1 MKPDFGNILR
11 MIMWLLMLVG
21 GAVLSIYFD
30 HQYFSGLFHNILFHI
45 IMLIPGFLLL
55 RMVLRA
61 SKNTGRYLARKGR
74 EGELPRMQTNKL
86 VTDGIYGCMRH
97 PMHLGLLFFP
107 WSVALLVGSPFF
119 ILILA
124 PVEMLFMLFMI
135 KLVEETEAERKFG
148 QAYREYKQQVPFFS
162 FRKEC
167 LKMLFGK
174 NI

>member
-1 MKPDFGNILR
+1 
-11 MIMWLLMLVG
+11 MWLLMLAG

-30 HQYFSGLFHNILFHI
+30 HQYFSRVFHNILFHI
-45 IMLIPGFLLL
+45 IAVIPGFLLL

-107 WSVALLVGSPFF
+107 WAVAFLLGSPFF

-124 PVEMLFMLFMI
+124 PLEMLLMLIMI
-135 KLVEETEAERKFG
+135 KLVEEREAERKFG
-148 QAYREYKQQVPFFS
+148 QAYRKYKQQVPFFS
-162 FRKEC
+162 FKPEC

-174 NI
+174 KLL